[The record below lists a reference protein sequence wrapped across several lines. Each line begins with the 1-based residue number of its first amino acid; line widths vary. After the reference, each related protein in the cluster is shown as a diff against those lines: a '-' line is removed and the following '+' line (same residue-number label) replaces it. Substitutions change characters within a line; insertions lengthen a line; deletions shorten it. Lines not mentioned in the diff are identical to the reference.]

1 MPLSSM
7 CFRNSL
13 PALQDRAV
21 AGKWPPRSQIS
32 ELVTRGRTMFETFVE
47 AADAQLGQHAVIA
60 CDRYGFADIPLRAAI
75 ASGKSVGLVPME
87 RLTNLAR
94 WQAAM
99 EQRSCHEHGSASCRE
114 Q

>member
-21 AGKWPPRSQIS
+21 AGKWPPMSQIS
-32 ELVTRGRTMFETFVE
+32 ELVTRGRTLFETFVE
-47 AADAQLGQHAVIA
+47 SADAQLGQHAFIA
-60 CDRYGFADIPLRAAI
+60 CDRYGFADLPLRAAI
-75 ASGKSVGLVPME
+75 DFGKSVGLGPMA

-94 WQAAM
+94 M
-99 EQRSCHEHGSASCRE
+99 EEIRKTSW
-114 Q
+114 